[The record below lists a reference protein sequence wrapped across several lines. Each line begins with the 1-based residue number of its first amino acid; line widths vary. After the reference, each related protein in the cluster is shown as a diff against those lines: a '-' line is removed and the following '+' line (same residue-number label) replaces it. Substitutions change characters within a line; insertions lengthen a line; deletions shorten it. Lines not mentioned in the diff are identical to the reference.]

1 MSRVQSRDDRNGRW
15 FYDKAEIEQTP
26 SRRDGIDKFHELQY
40 RQRAASLIQDCG
52 KKLSL
57 TQLTINT
64 AIVYMHR
71 FFMMHSFKR
80 FDKFDIAAASL
91 FLAAK
96 VEETPR
102 KLQHVIF
109 VLFEI
114 LHKKKLDDKSEEY
127 KRRADILVEHEL
139 IMLQTFGFD
148 ISIDHPH
155 THVIRATQFMRAPR
169 ELSQVAYFMATNS
182 LYLTTFCLEMRS
194 EIVAATCI
202 YLAFKWSEFEVGL
215 SNDGR
220 AWWTYLDQNLDE
232 DTLKENVR
240 SYINILQVHPA
251 KLKEMKQ
258 QCESQNSNPAKKSA
272 NQDARS
278 SSHQQQQLAN
288 QKDGPPG
295 GQSDMRDNNRGAS
308 NILGANSSTGQKRDL
323 DETDQRQDNKRMRT
337 DDERTA
343 KPLPPLKM
351 PGQNKDVLSKVRNDK
366 DHRRSAPGR
375 VQNAPSETMGK
386 SPSEI
391 IDNRPDGESLLP
403 TLKQNFNFL
412 KECLKRKDLW
422 KKLSDEEKQYC
433 YKTKE
438 KMRKQKQ
445 EEQERRRRTNHG
457 APSREPT
464 SRGPPN
470 PNETKAATDS
480 LMAEFD

>member
-240 SYINILQVHPA
+240 SYINILQV
-251 KLKEMKQ
+251 
-258 QCESQNSNPAKKSA
+258 
-272 NQDARS
+272 
-278 SSHQQQQLAN
+278 
-288 QKDGPPG
+288 GPP
-295 GQSDMRDNNRGAS
+295 S
-308 NILGANSSTGQKRDL
+308 NYLSS
-323 DETDQRQDNKRMRT
+323 
-337 DDERTA
+337 
-343 KPLPPLKM
+343 
-351 PGQNKDVLSKVRNDK
+351 V
-366 DHRRSAPGR
+366 
-375 VQNAPSETMGK
+375 
-386 SPSEI
+386 
-391 IDNRPDGESLLP
+391 
-403 TLKQNFNFL
+403 
-412 KECLKRKDLW
+412 
-422 KKLSDEEKQYC
+422 
-433 YKTKE
+433 
-438 KMRKQKQ
+438 
-445 EEQERRRRTNHG
+445 
-457 APSREPT
+457 
-464 SRGPPN
+464 
-470 PNETKAATDS
+470 
-480 LMAEFD
+480 